1 MGGGPYC
8 EVTAACVHQDVE
20 LPEKRERKMLGQ
32 EAWTHSLR
40 FSVLYPRPAPATWS
54 PFGVSRVKL
63 PDAGLDRLAP
73 VSTRTTDTGWRP
85 VTASSRPQKP
95 CVCFCL
101 LCRTGT
107 FSVSSEPHHWRVRVP
122 IPVSAIRCPS
132 SPWVLAQP
140 VCRAHPFPSSL
151 VLGGTSSAGSLAHP
165 PSRLRDQLFSEL
177 ALARGAVGTRVAQG
191 DHMFLTLPARMELLT
206 KGSPLS
212 QR

>member
-8 EVTAACVHQDVE
+8 EVTAACVHQGVE

-40 FSVLYPRPAPATWS
+40 CSVLYPRPAPATWS

-85 VTASSRPQKP
+85 VTASSWPQKP

-107 FSVSSEPHHWRVRVP
+107 FSVSSEPRHWRVRVLL
-122 IPVSAIRCPS
+122 PVSAIRCPS

-140 VCRAHPFPSSL
+140 VCRARPFPSSL
-151 VLGGTSSAGSLAHP
+151 VLGATSPAGSLAHP
-165 PSRLRDQLFSEL
+165 PPSSETSYSRSWHWPG
-177 ALARGAVGTRVAQG
+177 ALWVPGWHRETTC
-191 DHMFLTLPARMELLT
+191 F
-206 KGSPLS
+206 
-212 QR
+212 

>member
-1 MGGGPYC
+1 MGGSPYC

-40 FSVLYPRPAPATWS
+40 CSVLQPPPAPATWS

-73 VSTRTTDTGWRP
+73 VSARTTDTGWRP
-85 VTASSRPQKP
+85 VTASSQPQKP

-107 FSVSSEPHHWRVRVP
+107 FSVSSEPRHWRVYVS

-140 VCRAHPFPSSL
+140 VCRARPFPSSL
-151 VLGGTSSAGSLAHP
+151 VLGGTSPAGSLAHP
-165 PSRLRDQLFSEL
+165 PPSSETSCSRSWHWPG
-177 ALARGAVGTRVAQG
+177 ALWAPGWNRETAC
-191 DHMFLTLPARMELLT
+191 F
-206 KGSPLS
+206 
-212 QR
+212 